1 LSPHLNAL
9 VRQMSDLLKKEFEYY
24 LSHQPEMVEKYD
36 GKFIAIKNG
45 TVLGAYEDELAAIAE
60 TRKEHEL
67 GTFLIQ
73 LVSPGNAAYSQ
84 TFHSRV
90 IFS

>member
-1 LSPHLNAL
+1 MHWVLP
-9 VRQMSDLLKKEFEYY
+9 MSDLLKKEFEYY

-36 GKFIAIKNG
+36 GKFIAIKDG
-45 TVLGAYEDELAAIAE
+45 CVLGEYDDELTAIAE
-60 TRKEHEL
+60 TRKEHRL

-90 IFS
+90 TFS